1 MFQLLILFACILLS
15 VISEAEGGQCEEN
28 STLVNL
34 GGGSSRCFGLLLQ
47 QGLVSRNEA
56 LRQCRSHFRD
66 PSLPQSISTKAE
78 LNKLLEYAISAG
90 LPLNNQS
97 GFWTMYFRTRRAPM
111 PLDGPLTQSSIDT
124 RRNRSRFIYISSS
137 FATMPESLWRNE
149 TQPGNALDERDE
161 QCTAQSRPG
170 RQPEYLGIDDYEC
183 DGKTLHYILCEVE
196 FVR

>member
-66 PSLPQSISTKAE
+66 PSLPQSISTKVGHHPHKHPLFYTKTVI
-78 LNKLLEYAISAG
+78 LN
-90 LPLNNQS
+90 
-97 GFWTMYFRTRRAPM
+97 
-111 PLDGPLTQSSIDT
+111 
-124 RRNRSRFIYISSS
+124 RN
-137 FATMPESLWRNE
+137 
-149 TQPGNALDERDE
+149 
-161 QCTAQSRPG
+161 
-170 RQPEYLGIDDYEC
+170 
-183 DGKTLHYILCEVE
+183 
-196 FVR
+196 